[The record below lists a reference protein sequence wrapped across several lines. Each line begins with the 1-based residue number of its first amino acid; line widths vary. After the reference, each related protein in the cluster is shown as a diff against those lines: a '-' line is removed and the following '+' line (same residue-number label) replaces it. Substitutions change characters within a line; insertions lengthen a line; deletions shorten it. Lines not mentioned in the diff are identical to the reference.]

1 MLMDLLYYSNQTAAA
16 AGLNSI
22 SLDENKSTWFDFL
35 VFRVNEIF
43 RFCADGHTFHNNKL
57 FLSFFLLHTFC
68 TIQYDTSFLWHVE
81 KQKKQTDKTKKTMD

>member
-57 FLSFFLLHTFC
+57 FFYYTHFALYSMIQVFC
-68 TIQYDTSFLWHVE
+68 GT
-81 KQKKQTDKTKKTMD
+81 